1 MKLFANQA
9 HPRVNLAVALMHRV
23 GDLGLDLTGIT
34 GLNHLLTAHYARF
47 KSTDCLA

>member
-9 HPRVNLAVALMHRV
+9 HPRVNLAAALMHPV

-34 GLNHLLTAHYARF
+34 GLSHCVTPDYAAF
-47 KSTDCLA
+47 QIN